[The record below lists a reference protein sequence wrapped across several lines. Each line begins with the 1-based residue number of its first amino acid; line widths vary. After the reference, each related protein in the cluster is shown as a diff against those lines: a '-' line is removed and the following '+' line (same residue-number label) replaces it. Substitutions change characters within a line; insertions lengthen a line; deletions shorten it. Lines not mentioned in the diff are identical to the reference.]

1 MPKKIVVFF
10 WTTDR
15 IYYDQWF
22 SCKHTS
28 KWEGS
33 LSVLIFL
40 AVKTWFWMYGWIW
53 WDTQKSVWVNWN
65 HDTSI
70 YFHSFRNPD
79 LRVGFYN
86 LEPEFVRTKYEYT
99 SCFTHTFTGG
109 MPNNAVEMMWAI
121 VVLLIQVYI
130 SALILGT
137 LLNYL
142 VRTFLIDVAFIT
154 S

>member
-1 MPKKIVVFF
+1 
-10 WTTDR
+10 
-15 IYYDQWF
+15 
-22 SCKHTS
+22 
-28 KWEGS
+28 
-33 LSVLIFL
+33 
-40 AVKTWFWMYGWIW
+40 
-53 WDTQKSVWVNWN
+53 
-65 HDTSI
+65 
-70 YFHSFRNPD
+70 
-79 LRVGFYN
+79 
-86 LEPEFVRTKYEYT
+86 
-99 SCFTHTFTGG
+99 